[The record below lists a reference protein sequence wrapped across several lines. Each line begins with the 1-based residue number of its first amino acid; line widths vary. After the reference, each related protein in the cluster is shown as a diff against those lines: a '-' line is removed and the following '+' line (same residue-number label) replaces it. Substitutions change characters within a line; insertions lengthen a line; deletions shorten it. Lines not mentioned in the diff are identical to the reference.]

1 VNVPKL
7 VKQTISRVVKDAI
20 EGDITLQDALQRGYG
35 NVSAIARLIA
45 PQIETSIG
53 GPVNMESLITSVKRI
68 RGDYQPPQTQISKII
83 AKSIVNVRTD
93 VAKVSVEKTKR
104 TLEVVRRLLS
114 TYQEEFLQ
122 VSESISA
129 ITLIVDQRMLETVL
143 KHFHEDDVLEREPN
157 LAAIIMHSPEE
168 IIRTPGCA
176 AAFYNQLSRRH
187 VNIEDTISC
196 YTDTIIVVRMA
207 EISRAFTA
215 LTDLI
220 TEARKH
226 SL

>member
-1 VNVPKL
+1 MNVPKL
-7 VKQTISRVVKDAI
+7 VKQTISSAVKDAI
-20 EGDITLQDALQRGYG
+20 EGDLSLQDALQRGYG

-45 PQIETSIG
+45 PQVERSIG
-53 GPVNMESLITSVKRI
+53 GTVNMESLITSVKRI
-68 RGDYQPPQTQISKII
+68 RGDYHPPQTQISKII
-83 AKSIVNVRTD
+83 AESIVNVRTD

-129 ITLIVDQRMLETVL
+129 ITLIVDQRMLDIVIQ
-143 KHFHEDDVLEREPN
+143 HFREDDVLEKEPN

-176 AAFYNQLSRRH
+176 VAFYNQVSRRH

-196 YTDTIIVVRMA
+196 YTDTIIVVRMPD
-207 EISRAFTA
+207 ISRAFTA

-220 TEARKH
+220 ADARKH
-226 SL
+226 

>member
-7 VKQTISRVVKDAI
+7 VKQTISSAVKDAI
-20 EGDITLQDALQRGYG
+20 EGDLSLQDALQRGYG

-45 PQIETSIG
+45 PQVERSIG
-53 GPVNMESLITSVKRI
+53 GTVNMESLITSVKRI

-83 AKSIVNVRTD
+83 AESIVNVRTD

-129 ITLIVDQRMLETVL
+129 ITLIVDQRMLDIVIQ
-143 KHFHEDDVLEREPN
+143 HFREDDVLEKEPN

-176 AAFYNQLSRRH
+176 VAFYNQVSRRH

-196 YTDTIIVVRMA
+196 YTDTIIVVRMP

-220 TEARKH
+220 ADARKH
-226 SL
+226 